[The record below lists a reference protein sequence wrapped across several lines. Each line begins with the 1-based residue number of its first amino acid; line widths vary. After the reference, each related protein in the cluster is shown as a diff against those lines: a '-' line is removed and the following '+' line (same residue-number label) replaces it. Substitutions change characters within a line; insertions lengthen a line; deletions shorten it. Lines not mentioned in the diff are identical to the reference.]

1 MNEEKVYV
9 VGFNEDSYA
18 TNVGKTVLRTS
29 MGERRVVYHIEAE
42 NAEEAYKKG
51 VQRMRQGSDC
61 TFRLNQ
67 CIRLDIFLH
76 HEGDKK

>member
-1 MNEEKVYV
+1 MNEKKVFV
-9 VGFNEDSYA
+9 VGFIEDSYA
-18 TNVGKTVLRTS
+18 ANVGKTALRTS

-51 VQRMRQGSDC
+51 VQRMRQESDC

-67 CIRLDIFLH
+67 CIRLDKFLH
-76 HEGDKK
+76 KEEKQ

>member
-9 VGFNEDSYA
+9 VGFIEDSYA

-29 MGERRVVYHIEAE
+29 MGDRRVVYHIEAE

-51 VQRMRQGSDC
+51 VQRMRQESDC

-67 CIRLDIFLH
+67 CIRLDEFLH
-76 HEGDKK
+76 RRS